1 VTARAPK
8 AARARAQV
16 QLAQRGRG
24 RRALGD
30 NARTSRPSGSSR
42 SSRPSGASRL
52 GRATAPSDGSFL
64 PLGRGDFRAS
74 LVLVF
79 PLLLLYQLAI
89 VVVPSV
95 VASDPISRLLYA
107 AAGGRTGYLLAQVAI
122 AAVFLGWIHTT
133 GRTRTLS
140 LSVIA
145 PVVVEAA
152 AIAALLWLALP
163 LLIDRALGDVLGLGV
178 GASIASALGA
188 GIYEE
193 LIFRVL
199 VLGAALQLLFALGL
213 GRREAAVL
221 AVVIA
226 AFAFAAAH
234 HLGAAGEPF
243 TTAAFAFRVTAGL
256 ALGAVL
262 WFRSLAHAVY
272 AHALYDLLVLLTR

>member
-1 VTARAPK
+1 MKRAPGGK
-8 AARARAQV
+8 AVRSRAQV
-16 QLAQRGRG
+16 ELAQRGRG
-24 RRALGD
+24 KRGGRSSSGG
-30 NARTSRPSGSSR
+30 ARSSSASGGASSSGLSR
-42 SSRPSGASRL
+42 SAG
-52 GRATAPSDGSFL
+52 APSSSTFV
-64 PLGRGDFRAS
+64 PLGRGDFPSS
-74 LVLVF
+74 LVVIF

-95 VASDPISRLLYA
+95 VASDPVSRVIYS
-107 AAGGRTGYLLAQVAI
+107 AAGGRTGYLLVQALI
-122 AAVFLGWIHTT
+122 AAIFLGWLHAT

-140 LSVIA
+140 LAVIA

-163 LLIDRALGDVLGLGV
+163 LLLERALGLGV
-178 GASIASALGA
+178 GTSIASALGA
-188 GIYEE
+188 GLYEE

-199 VLGAALQLLFALGL
+199 VLGVALQCFHALGL

-221 AVVIA
+221 AVIVA
-226 AFAFAAAH
+226 AASFAAAH

-262 WFRSLAHAVY
+262 WFRSFAHAVY
-272 AHALYDLLVLLTR
+272 AHAIYDLLVLLTR